1 MSFWKMIY
9 LRWDAGELRKWTTMK
24 RTAYLL
30 VPLLIYFVAHDAA
43 EILLV
48 LILGSLLG
56 AGTGGAEFTAVF
68 VTNQGTLQAVLG
80 ALAALLGTAAIWPA
94 LKRELEAGG
103 KGAGPA
109 APEKSCFG
117 RRQGSASGGGIS
129 EGRVTAY
136 AFLAAL
142 AFCLSAG
149 LNIVLYQTG
158 FLESSEAFAQVQER
172 QYGVPFAVG
181 LVLYG
186 GISPLAEEAV
196 FRGLLYNRMKR
207 CFGYGLA
214 LAVSSF
220 LFGAYHGNLVQTLYG
235 CVMGLVIAYT
245 YELYGS
251 FAAPMFFH
259 GIANVSVYAMTCHG
273 VLETLGRGTAMALG
287 VVMLLCAAGIFWY
300 IRKRVI

>member
-43 EILLV
+43 QILLAV
-48 LILGSLLG
+48 ILGALLG

-68 VTNQGTLQAVLG
+68 VTNQETPQAVLG
-80 ALAALLGTAAIWPA
+80 ALAALMGTAAVWPA
-94 LKRELEAGG
+94 LKRELEAGE
-103 KGAGPA
+103 KGAAPA
-109 APEKSCFG
+109 APEKSCSG
-117 RRQGSASGGGIS
+117 KRKGSASGGGIC

-186 GISPLAEEAV
+186 VISPLAEEAV

-207 CFGYGLA
+207 CFSFGVA
-214 LAVSSF
+214 LVVSSF

-235 CVMGLVIAYT
+235 CMMGLAIAYT

-251 FAAPMFFH
+251 FAAPMLFH
-259 GIANVSVYAMTCHG
+259 GIANVSVYAMTCYG
-273 VLETLGRGTAMALG
+273 VLETLGRGAALAVG
-287 VVMLLCAAGIFWY
+287 AIMLLCAAGIFWY
-300 IRKRVI
+300 IQKKII